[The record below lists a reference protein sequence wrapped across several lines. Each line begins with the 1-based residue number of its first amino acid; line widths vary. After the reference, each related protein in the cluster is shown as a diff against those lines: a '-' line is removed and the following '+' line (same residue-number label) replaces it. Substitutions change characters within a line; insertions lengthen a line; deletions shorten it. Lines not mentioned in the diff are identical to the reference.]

1 MKKTVKAIIDFLRK
15 AEEIL
20 AGEEF
25 EDLGRKKKQA
35 IFDAL
40 INSKI
45 PYETDGDTDE
55 TFLTVR
61 LEDFEIMFTS
71 HAEYSHVDEI
81 RDALDEMLLS
91 TEEKCQEASISE
103 AIEYLENL
111 KFVPLGILNTSI
123 LTSTGNYTLKDI
135 SLEDAKD
142 LVADNDLDSAVG
154 HASTAEIMT
163 TLLGVDIPVN
173 RQMFVQE
180 AGQKALVF
188 KLNGRPEE
196 GKILSAKEIEQ
207 IGYKFQ
213 LLEKME

>member
-71 HAEYSHVDEI
+71 HAEYSRTV
-81 RDALDEMLLS
+81 S
-91 TEEKCQEASISE
+91 
-103 AIEYLENL
+103 
-111 KFVPLGILNTSI
+111 
-123 LTSTGNYTLKDI
+123 YTH
-135 SLEDAKD
+135 
-142 LVADNDLDSAVG
+142 AV
-154 HASTAEIMT
+154 S
-163 TLLGVDIPVN
+163 
-173 RQMFVQE
+173 
-180 AGQKALVF
+180 
-188 KLNGRPEE
+188 
-196 GKILSAKEIEQ
+196 
-207 IGYKFQ
+207 
-213 LLEKME
+213 